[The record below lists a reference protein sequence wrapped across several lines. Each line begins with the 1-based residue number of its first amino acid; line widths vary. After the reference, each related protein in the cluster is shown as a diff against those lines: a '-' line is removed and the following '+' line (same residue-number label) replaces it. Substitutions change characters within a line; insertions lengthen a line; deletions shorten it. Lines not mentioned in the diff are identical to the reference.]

1 MQDLGAG
8 PVLSRA
14 TEPGLE
20 ACAAALVDCRYLLVM
35 PVPWH
40 QAEDGSVWLDD
51 LWHRDLMR
59 HLDYLTDLTV
69 LAPRLPLG
77 DARGMVRVEAG
88 PGLTFRALPWGESTA
103 KGILRAP
110 ATWWAAFRAVRG
122 ADIVHSGVAGWP
134 FPPGL
139 IVNPL
144 AVLLGKPMVIV
155 VESAFW
161 RLSGPGPHSRKARL
175 RAGVVERFARW
186 SVRKAALSVFTH
198 EGYRASLA
206 RGREAQ
212 SIVTPASWID
222 ASDVLDQAAAEQ
234 AWAAK
239 PALPRVLLAARL
251 TEGKGLSVLLEA
263 LSLPEA
269 AGLPLA
275 VDVIGDGPL
284 RPGVA
289 EAAAALGPD
298 RLRLLDPVPYGAPFL
313 GLLRGYHA
321 ALVPSITDEQ
331 PRILFD
337 AAAQAV
343 PILASDT
350 EGHRGL
356 ITDRLNGRLF
366 APGDPK
372 ALLAALLQAAGAVD
386 DLRRQGLAARR
397 WAEGRTHQAMHLAR
411 ARRLARLWRAVRPVK
426 PGA

>member
-8 PVLSRA
+8 PVLPKGA
-14 TEPGLE
+14 VPGLE

-40 QAEDGSVWLDD
+40 QADDGSVWLDD

-77 DARGMVRVEAG
+77 DTAGMVRVEAG
-88 PGLTFRALPWGESTA
+88 PGLKFRALPWGESTA
-103 KGILRAP
+103 RGLLRAP
-110 ATWWAAFRAVRG
+110 ATWIAAGRAVRG

-139 IVNPL
+139 FVNPL

-175 RAGVVERFARW
+175 RAAVVERFARW

-206 RGREAQ
+206 GGCEAQ
-212 SIVTPASWID
+212 SIITPASWID
-222 ASDVLDQAAAEQ
+222 ASDVLDPAAAEQ

-239 PALPRVLLAARL
+239 PARPRILLAARL

-263 LSLPEA
+263 LSQPEA
-269 AGLPLA
+269 AGLPVA

-284 RPGVA
+284 RPA
-289 EAAAALGPD
+289 LADAAAALGPD

-343 PILASDT
+343 PVLATDT

-356 ITDRLNGRLF
+356 ITDGINGQLF
-366 APGDPK
+366 APGDPQ
-372 ALLAALLQAAGAVD
+372 ALLAALRRAGGSVD
-386 DLRRQGLAARR
+386 DLRRQGLTARR

-411 ARRLARLWRAVRPVK
+411 ARRLAKLWRAVRPLT